1 MMKIFGIGNIL
12 LGDDGVGVRVVEK
25 IKEEIKNISE
35 DIDVIIGE
43 TDYLYCL
50 DQIEQDDTIVIIDST
65 YLDINAGYVSYFDLK
80 DCNRFIKYFNSQHES
95 NLVKSILIE
104 NLNVKGYLIG
114 IEIGKVD
121 FSLELSKAIKD
132 NFYNICLDV
141 LKYIKEI
148 YKEYARS
155 INST

>member
-50 DQIEQDDTIVIIDST
+50 NQIEEDDTIVIIDST
-65 YLDINAGYVSYFDLK
+65 YLDINPGYVSYFDLK
-80 DCNRFIKYFNSQHES
+80 GCNKFIKYFNSQHES

-121 FSLELSKAIKD
+121 FSLELSKTIKD

-148 YKEYARS
+148 YKDYARS

>member
-25 IKEEIKNISE
+25 IKEEIKNISQ

-50 DQIEQDDTIVIIDST
+50 NQIENDDTIVIIDST
-65 YLDINAGYVSYFDLK
+65 YLDITPGYISYFDLK
-80 DCNRFIKYFNSQHES
+80 DCNRFIKYFNYQHES

-104 NLNVKGYLIG
+104 KPNIKGYLIG
-114 IEIGKVD
+114 IEISKVD

-132 NFYNICLDV
+132 NFNNICLDV

-148 YKEYARS
+148 YKGYARS

>member
-50 DQIEQDDTIVIIDST
+50 SQINQDDTIVIIDST
-65 YLDINAGYVSYFDLK
+65 YLDITPGYVSYFDLK
-80 DCNRFIKYFNSQHES
+80 GCNKFIKYFNSQHES

-104 NLNVKGYLIG
+104 NLNIKGYLIG
-114 IEIGKVD
+114 IEIDKVD
-121 FSLELSKAIKD
+121 FSLELSEVLNCKF
-132 NFYNICLDV
+132 NNICLEV
-141 LKYIKEI
+141 LKYIREI

>member
-50 DQIEQDDTIVIIDST
+50 NQIEQDDTIVIIDST
-65 YLDINAGYVSYFDLK
+65 YLDIKPGYVSYFDLK

-121 FSLELSKAIKD
+121 FSLELSKTIKD

-148 YKEYARS
+148 YKDYARS

>member
-25 IKEEIKNISE
+25 IKEEIKNISQ

-50 DQIEQDDTIVIIDST
+50 SQINQDDTIVIIDST
-65 YLDINAGYVSYFDLK
+65 YLDIKPGYVSYFDLK

-121 FSLELSKAIKD
+121 FSLELSKTIKD

-148 YKEYARS
+148 YKDYARS

>member
-1 MMKIFGIGNIL
+1 MIKIFGIGNIL

-25 IKEEIKNISE
+25 LKEEIKNISE

-50 DQIEQDDTIVIIDST
+50 NQIEEDDIIVIIDST
-65 YLDINAGYVSYFDLK
+65 YLGISPCCVSYFDFK
-80 DCNRFIKYFNSQHES
+80 DCNKFVKKFNSQHES
-95 NLVKSILIE
+95 NLVKALLIE
-104 NLNVKGYLIG
+104 NSNIKGYLIG
-114 IEIGKVD
+114 IEVSEVD

-132 NFYNICLDV
+132 NFHNICLEV

-155 INST
+155 INSI

>member
-50 DQIEQDDTIVIIDST
+50 NQIENDDTIVIIDST
-65 YLDINAGYVSYFDLK
+65 YLDIAPGYISYFDLK

-121 FSLELSKAIKD
+121 FSLELSKTIKD

-148 YKEYARS
+148 YKDYARS